1 MASSKGM
8 AVTTALAVLLALCV
22 APYAPGGVPLV
33 VAAKAPASRYAEARE
48 AWRPKVPKP
57 KRGASPHQK
66 ETEERRPNRSD
77 RRVIPW
83 VSVAILVIILFFFR
97 SFAAPFFDPLV
108 RCDMC
113 AIFNQLVNCHSKHH

>member
-8 AVTTALAVLLALCV
+8 ATTALAALLALCV
-22 APYAPGGVPLV
+22 APYAPGGAPLF
-33 VAAKAPASRYAEARE
+33 VAAATPRYAAAEAREQRE

-66 ETEERRPNRSD
+66 ERAEERRPNRSD

-108 RCDMC
+108 RCE
-113 AIFNQLVNCHSKHH
+113 